1 MEKEG
6 KKEQEILLQTIKEDL
21 KDLERYI
28 QEFSTFLP
36 LPVCMVNPL
45 GLIININKAFQ
56 DLTGYREL
64 EIIRNKAEDLFL
76 DKKKFQ
82 NLEKKALKGKAKIAE
97 EMTLLTKEEKEISV
111 KVVASARKDEEGN
124 LIGYFLAFFDITE
137 FKEFQETLESR
148 VKERTKEAEKRAGEL
163 GKSRKALMNILEDVE
178 RAWTEVE
185 KEKDKTLA
193 IIENFPEGLLFFD
206 QENRISSL
214 NPRIRDFFKVTH
226 QQLIKKNVKD
236 LKKVSSL
243 IPLIKI
249 LGEELKKLYRKE
261 LELKEDLVLEVSTIE
276 VVRNEKK
283 IGTLVTLRDI
293 TREKLIEKM
302 KTEFVSITAH
312 QLRTPLSAI
321 KWTLRMILDG
331 DLGKIPEAQKEFLGK
346 TYQSNERMIRLI
358 NDLLNV
364 TRIEEGR
371 FLYNIQKQDIIKL
384 LKEVISPLKEM
395 AQRKGLKFE
404 VEFPKEKVPEVNVDS
419 EKISLA
425 IQNIVDNAI
434 HYTKSGKVK
443 VSLKFLKEKSHFL
456 FLVQDTGIGIPK
468 NQQERIFTRFF
479 RAASAIRA
487 ETEGTGLGLFI
498 AKNIIKA
505 HGGKIWFE
513 SEEGKGSSF
522 YFTIPV
528 REKES
533 IS

>member
-1 MEKEG
+1 MEKEE

-21 KDLERYI
+21 KDLERFI
-28 QEFSTFLP
+28 EEFSTFLP

-45 GLIININKAFQ
+45 GLIINVNKAFQ
-56 DLTGYREL
+56 ELSGYREM
-64 EIIRNKAEDLFL
+64 EIVRKKAEDLFL
-76 DKKKFQ
+76 EKKKFQ
-82 NLEKKALKGKAKIAE
+82 NLEKKALKGEEKIGQE
-97 EMTLLTKEEKEISV
+97 TTLLTKEGKEIPV
-111 KVVASARKDEEGN
+111 KVVASARKDEKGN
-124 LIGYFLAFFDITE
+124 LIGYFLALFDITE
-137 FKEFQETLESR
+137 FKKFQETLESQ
-148 VKERTKEAEKRAGEL
+148 VKERTKEVERRAGEL
-163 GKSRKALMNILEDVE
+163 DKSRKALMNILEDVE
-178 RAWTEVE
+178 SAWAEAE
-185 KEKDKTLA
+185 KERDKTLA

-206 QENRISSL
+206 QENKISSL
-214 NPRIRDFFKVTH
+214 NPRIRDFFKVTQ
-226 QQLIKKNVKD
+226 QQLIKKSLRD
-236 LKKVSSL
+236 LKKISSL
-243 IPLIKI
+243 MPLIKI

-261 LELKEDLVLEVSTIE
+261 LELGESLVLEVSTIA
-276 VVRNEKK
+276 VVRAEEK

-331 DLGKIPEAQKEFLGK
+331 DLGEIPEAQKEFLEK

-384 LKEVISPLKEM
+384 VKEVLSPLKEM
-395 AQRKGLKFE
+395 AQRKGLDFE
-404 VEFPKEKVPEVNVDS
+404 VELPKEKSPETDIDS

-434 HYTKSGKVK
+434 HYTKSGKVR
-443 VSLKFLKEKSHFL
+443 VSIKFLEGKNHFL

-468 NQQERIFTRFF
+468 SQQERIFTRFF

-498 AKNIIKA
+498 AKNIIEA

-528 REKES
+528 REK
-533 IS
+533 